1 MTIGPAPGIKPGIAQ
16 TVLGPVP
23 RAALGFTLPH
33 EHLIID
39 FRCRYRP
46 GSEDEVR
53 LPFDPGDRW
62 RLVASP
68 AYHEVNLRR
77 TSPEDAVFE
86 LQPFIE
92 AGGRT
97 VVDLTTIG
105 LGPDR
110 RSLALVAAATGVN
123 VIGSTGVYV
132 HLSHPDWV
140 HSASLDELVAM
151 MVNDLTPTDE
161 GDPPAGVIGEI
172 GIEGLEPCELKVLEA
187 SAIASSQ
194 TGASVWVH
202 VVSGALP
209 ETRPSTIAVVDR
221 FIAAGGDPNRLVLC
235 HQDGSGDDR
244 GYQDDL
250 LARGVILEYDT
261 FGFETGFTRDGA
273 FVQLPSDT
281 RRIHEVA
288 DLWRRGHGN
297 RILLSHDLCYRM
309 MTRQWGGWGLGH
321 LPTTLRQRFA
331 EAEID
336 ECRWRIMTVDTP
348 GKLLTGPPS
357 KVG

>member
-1 MTIGPAPGIKPGIAQ
+1 MANGSDMNIRPGYAQ

-23 RAALGFTLPH
+23 RSALGFTLPH

-39 FRCRYRP
+39 FECRYRP
-46 GSEDEVR
+46 GSEKEVA

-68 AYHEVNLRR
+68 ASHKVNLRR

-86 LQPFIE
+86 LRPFVE
-92 AGGRT
+92 AGGGT
-97 VVDLTTIG
+97 VVDLTTVG

-110 RSLALVAAATGVN
+110 RSLATVATASGVN
-123 VIGSTGVYV
+123 IIGSTGVYV

-140 HSASLDELVAM
+140 HAASLDDLVSM
-151 MVNDLTPTDE
+151 MVADLTPHEDR
-161 GDPPAGVIGEI
+161 DPPAGVIGEI
-172 GIEGLEPCELKVLEA
+172 GIEGLETCELKVLEA
-187 SAIASSQ
+187 AAVAASL

-221 FIAAGGDPNRLVLC
+221 FIAAGGDPYRLVLC
-235 HQDGSGDDR
+235 HQDGSGDDP
-244 GYQDDL
+244 GYQDEL
-250 LARGVILEYDT
+250 LARGVVLEYDT
-261 FGFETGFTRDGA
+261 FGFETGFTRDGF
-273 FVQLPSDT
+273 FVPLPSDT
-281 RRIHEVA
+281 RRIREVA
-288 DLWRRGHGN
+288 DLWRRGHGR

-321 LPTTLRQRFA
+321 LPTTLRRRFA
-331 EAEID
+331 EVGID
-336 ECRWRIMTVDTP
+336 DARWRTMTVETP
-348 GKLLTGPPS
+348 ARLLTGPLPH
-357 KVG
+357 VG